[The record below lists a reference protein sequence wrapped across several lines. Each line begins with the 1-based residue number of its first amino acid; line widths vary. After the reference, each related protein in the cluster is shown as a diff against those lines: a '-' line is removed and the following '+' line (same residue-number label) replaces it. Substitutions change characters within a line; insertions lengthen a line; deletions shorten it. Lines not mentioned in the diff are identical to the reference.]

1 MRVLL
6 NSTKEEVDQLGGDF
20 THYRDWLRLRT
31 EILDFYLVPSGKVR
45 RGSGLSRTVLE
56 KLCRTWQPA
65 FFRRRLLLCS
75 RFIWVPSKVT
85 RLTDLIFSHLLFP
98 WVRQNHVPVVWNSQ
112 GISPEQYYDTYN
124 RGRWT
129 VEDVAYVY
137 RELGRQV
144 DALVIFT
151 NSCARNV
158 VTWCPEL
165 EEKVYVVPAPV
176 FVDATDVSAK
186 PSLRDGVIRAL
197 FTGIDA
203 ERKGLPEVLRAYSSI
218 RERFDNVR
226 LDIVSRPSPKLQNEI
241 ATLKDV
247 QLHISSPRVDV
258 KALMQ
263 QSDVFLLP
271 THADTYALAAVEAM
285 AHGCAVIVSDL
296 EPLPEIIPEGEVGF
310 NVPIGDTDALEQRLT
325 RLLEDRDLLRTLQG
339 NAVRRF
345 RRLHAPEVIVARL
358 EEIFSQVLDRRAR
371 QPSVASTD
379 KSASSRAR
387 P

>member
-1 MRVLL
+1 MRILL
-6 NSTKEEVDQLGGDF
+6 NVTAAELDQLGGDF
-20 THYRDWLRLRT
+20 THYRDWQRLRT
-31 EILDFYLVPSGKVR
+31 EILDFCLVPSGRVR
-45 RGSGLSRTVLE
+45 RGSDLSRKVLE

-65 FFRRRLLLCS
+65 ILRRRLLLCS
-75 RFIWVPSKVT
+75 RLVWVTPNAT
-85 RLTDLIFSHLLFP
+85 CHTDVIFSHLLFP
-98 WVRQNHVPVVWNSQ
+98 WVKQNRIPVVWNSQ
-112 GISPEQYYDTYN
+112 GISPRQYYDTYN

-137 RELGRQV
+137 RELGRKV

-158 VTWCPEL
+158 VAWCPEL
-165 EEKVYVVPAPV
+165 EEKVHVVPAPV
-176 FVDATDVSAK
+176 FVDATEASTK
-186 PSLRDGVIRAL
+186 PSLRDGVIRVL

-203 ERKGLPEVLRAYSSI
+203 ERKGLPEALEAYRSI
-218 RERFDNVR
+218 RERFDNVQ
-226 LDIVSRPSPKLQNEI
+226 LDIVSRPSSKLQNEI

-258 KALMQ
+258 KALMR

-310 NVPIGDTDALEQRLT
+310 NVPIGDTDALAQRLT

-345 RRLHAPEVIVARL
+345 RRLHAPEVIAARL

-371 QPSVASTD
+371 QLSLANTG
-379 KSASSRAR
+379 KSASSRGR